1 MVADLE
7 EARREAGF
15 TDRLGDGVAG
25 GRRARV
31 EGGAEVDE
39 GNCGKQR
46 GWDVRRRG
54 GEGAGEAGAEVGLGS
69 ADFVEDCGARLGSER
84 GAGAGFG
91 RIGDRLGGEGCGG
104 HFVKGVRM
112 GMSQTDD
119 KVHER

>member
-25 GRRARV
+25 GRCARV
-31 EGGAEVDE
+31 EGGAEVDK

-54 GEGAGEAGAEVGLGS
+54 GEGACEASAKVRLGGAN
-69 ADFVEDCGARLGSER
+69 FIEDCRARLGSER
-84 GAGAGFG
+84 DADAGFG
-91 RIGDRLGGEGCGG
+91 EIGDRLGGEC
-104 HFVKGVRM
+104 
-112 GMSQTDD
+112 
-119 KVHER
+119 